1 MTSAAVVKQ
10 LKLLLFRYV
19 IPKCYAP
26 YNGTCFTSNEF
37 HDCFKHLGIE
47 HVTTPVTHP
56 SVMVKLKSMCVHCT
70 IKNT

>member
-19 IPKCYAP
+19 IPD
-26 YNGTCFTSNEF
+26 NGTCFTWNEF
-37 HDCFKHLGIE
+37 HDCFRHLGIK
-47 HVTTPVTHP
+47 HVTKPVAHP
-56 SVMVKLKSMCVHCT
+56 SPMVKLKSMFVHCT